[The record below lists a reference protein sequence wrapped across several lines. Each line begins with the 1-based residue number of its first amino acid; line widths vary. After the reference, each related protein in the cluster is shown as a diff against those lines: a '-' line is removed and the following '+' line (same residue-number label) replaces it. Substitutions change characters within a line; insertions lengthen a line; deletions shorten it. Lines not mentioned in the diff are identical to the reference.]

1 METDTFPKKESPF
14 KIAIR
19 FINFLK
25 PYWIKG
31 VWAFFFTLLYVLLQL
46 PMPFLTKY
54 LVDEVIVSK
63 DFHILNIIGFVLIG
77 VLFINAASS
86 FIQGYLLTTF
96 RNRIFF
102 DIKIRLFSHV
112 QELPLSFFHEKQT
125 GYLLSRINGDVEA
138 AEGLLADTLIS
149 LVQNIFIF
157 IVGVT
162 CVLYLHSKLAFIS
175 FSVLPLYILSLAVFN
190 KRLRNVSYEV
200 REKYANVQ
208 KDLQELLSGV
218 FIIKA
223 FTGEKVATI
232 RLIRRLKEAVR
243 KDVRRDILSLI
254 AGISSTVIS
263 TIGPLVLIWY
273 GCAEI
278 MRGSLT
284 IGGLMAFKSFLGYLF
299 GPTQTLFSL
308 NISMQRSIA
317 ACQRIFEILD
327 TAPEIE
333 VKNAKELKIKE
344 GKVIFDDVSFSYDSK
359 TPILNNI
366 SLQANHGEIV
376 AIVGKS
382 GVGKTTLVNLI
393 PRFYE
398 LSNGRI
404 LIDGEDI
411 RNVTLKS
418 LRQNIGI
425 VSQEPFLFSNSAK
438 ENIKF
443 GKRDVSEEEI
453 IYAAKLAYADEF
465 IRNLEKGYNTNI
477 GERGYRLSGGEKQR
491 ISIARAIVKNPRILI
506 LDEATSN
513 LDSESERLIQNAI
526 ESLVKNRTTFVIAHR
541 LSTILNADKLIV
553 LDEGKIVEQ
562 GTHGELY
569 NLCGVY
575 RKFYDEQFNHIQ
587 NGFNDQKKKGSVKCF
602 VPGL

>member
-1 METDTFPKKESPF
+1 MDSEVSERRESPY

-19 FINFLK
+19 FLNFLK
-25 PYWIKG
+25 PYWVKG
-31 VWAFFFTLLYVLLQL
+31 LWAFLFTLLCVLLQL

-54 LVDEVIVSK
+54 LVDKVIISK
-63 DFHILNIIGFVLIG
+63 EFHILNIIGFVLIG
-77 VLFINAASS
+77 VLFINTISS

-112 QELPLSFFHEKQT
+112 QKLSLSYFHKKQT
-125 GYLLSRINGDVEA
+125 GYLMSRISGDVEA

-149 LVQNIFIF
+149 LVQNVLVF
-157 IVGVT
+157 IVGVA
-162 CVLYLHSKLAFIS
+162 CVLYLHPKLAFIS
-175 FSVLPLYILSLAVFN
+175 FSILPLYVLSLVVFN
-190 KRLRNVSYEV
+190 KRLRNMSYEV

-223 FTGEKVATI
+223 FTGEKVSAI
-232 RLIRRLKEAVR
+232 RLIRSLKEAVR
-243 KDVRRDILSLI
+243 KDVRLSITSLI

-284 IGGLMAFKSFLGYLF
+284 LGGLVAFRSFLGYLF
-299 GPTQTLFSL
+299 GPTQALFSL
-308 NISMQRSIA
+308 NIGIQRSIA
-317 ACQRIFEILD
+317 ACQRIFEVLD

-333 VKNAKELKIKE
+333 VKDAKQLKIKE
-344 GKVIFDDVSFSYDSK
+344 GKVVFDDVSFSYDDK
-359 TPILNNI
+359 KPILQNI
-366 SLQANHGEIV
+366 SLQANPSEII

-398 LSNGRI
+398 LSKGRI

-411 RNVTLKS
+411 RNVALKS

-425 VSQEPFLFSNSAK
+425 VSQETFLFSDSVK
-438 ENIKF
+438 ENIRF
-443 GKRDVSEEEI
+443 GKRDVSEEQI
-453 IYAAKLAYADEF
+453 IDAAKLAYADEF
-465 IRNLEKGYNTNI
+465 IRHLEKGYNTNV
-477 GERGYRLSGGEKQR
+477 GERGVRLSGGEKQR

-526 ESLVKNRTTFVIAHR
+526 ESLVQNRTTFVIAHR
-541 LSTILNADKLIV
+541 LATILNADKLVV

-562 GTHGELY
+562 GTHEELY
-569 NLCGVY
+569 NLCGAY
-575 RKFYDEQFNHIQ
+575 RQLYDGQFNHVQ
-587 NGFNDQKKKGSVKCF
+587 NDLNDQKEQSNYGK
-602 VPGL
+602 